1 MSFEGISIVGF
12 QAAGVEAGIKKHGG
26 LDLAL
31 IVADQPCSAA
41 AVFTQNRIQ
50 SPAVQFDRALLQR
63 NAQAI
68 QAVVINSG
76 CANAVTG
83 AQGHQ
88 NAAATAQAVQ
98 EALGLPVD
106 SVCVMSTGVIGEQ
119 LPMPK
124 LLAGIPEAA
133 EQLRADG
140 WHEAALAIM
149 TTDTRP
155 KLVQHQATLPSG
167 AQIQFVGIAKGAGMI
182 HPNMATLL
190 SVVCTDAAIAPDTL
204 QEALRY
210 AADRSFNSMTIDGDS
225 STNDTLLVLSAG
237 NREQPPKGYRGNR
250 EQINSA
256 EHSDFPAFRDALTA
270 ACIELAK
277 MVARDGEGATKFVT
291 IDVTGARSWED
302 ARQIGRTIA
311 TSALVKTAIYGT
323 DANWG
328 RIFMAAGRAGV
339 ELNPDTLALW
349 FGDVQLTANGAPLAY
364 SEADAHA
371 TLLGDEVFIR
381 LDLRMGDEHATVWTC
396 DFGPDYVSINAD
408 YRT

>member
-1 MSFEGISIVGF
+1 MSDEAIFIDGF
-12 QAAGVEAGIKKHGG
+12 RAAGVEAGIKKHGG

-31 IVADQPCSAA
+31 IVANQPCTAA

-50 SPAVQFDRALLQR
+50 SPAVQFDRSLLQR
-63 NAQAI
+63 NAQGI

-83 AQGHQ
+83 EQGHQ

-98 EALGLPVD
+98 ETLGLPAD

-124 LLAGIPEAA
+124 LLAGIGQAA
-133 EQLRADG
+133 EQLRSDG
-140 WHEAALAIM
+140 WHNTARAIM

-155 KLVQHQATLPSG
+155 KLVQHAATLPNG

-190 SVVCTDAAIAPDTL
+190 SVVCTDAAIEPDAL

-210 AADRSFNSMTIDGDS
+210 AAERSFNSMTIDGDS
-225 STNDTLLVLSAG
+225 STNDTLLVLST
-237 NREQPPKGYRGNR
+237 RGG
-250 EQINSA
+250 EQIDSTN
-256 EHSDFPAFRDALTA
+256 HPNFTAFRDALTA

-277 MVARDGEGATKFVT
+277 KVARDGEGATKFVT
-291 IDVTGARSWED
+291 LDVTGARSWED

-328 RIFMAAGRAGV
+328 RIFMAAGRAGIDI
-339 ELNPDTLALW
+339 NPDTLALW
-349 FGDVQLTANGAPLAY
+349 FGDVQLTANGAPITY

-381 LDLRMGDEHATVWTC
+381 LDLGMGGEHATVWTC
-396 DFGPDYVSINAD
+396 DFGPEYVSINAD

>member
-1 MSFEGISIVGF
+1 MNDDEAISLAGF
-12 QAAGVEAGIKKHGG
+12 RAAGTEAGIKKYGG

-31 IVADQPCSAA
+31 IVADRPCTAA

-83 AQGHQ
+83 QQGHR

-98 EALGLPVD
+98 EALGLPAD

-119 LPMPK
+119 LPMLK
-124 LLAGIPEAA
+124 LLASIPQAA
-133 EQLRADG
+133 EQLRTDG
-140 WHEAALAIM
+140 WHDAARAIM

-155 KLVQHQATLPSG
+155 KLVQHQATFPNGEQL
-167 AQIQFVGIAKGAGMI
+167 QFVGIAKGAGMI

-190 SVVCTDAAIAPDTL
+190 SVVCTDAAIEPNAL

-225 STNDTLLVLSAG
+225 STNDTLLVLAD
-237 NREQPPKGYRGNR
+237 REQGTGNR
-250 EQINSA
+250 EQIDSTT
-256 EHSDFPAFRDALTA
+256 HSNFLAFRAGLTA
-270 ACIELAK
+270 TCIELAK

-291 IDVTGARSWED
+291 IGITGARSWED

-349 FGDVQLTANGAPLAY
+349 FGDVQLTANGAPITY

-381 LDLRMGDEHATVWTC
+381 LDLGMGSEHATVWTC
-396 DFGPDYVSINAD
+396 DFGPEYVSINAD

>member
-1 MSFEGISIVGF
+1 MSDEAISIAGF
-12 QAAGVEAGIKKHGG
+12 RAAGVEAGIKKHGG

-31 IVADQPCSAA
+31 IVADRPCVAA

-50 SPAVQFDRALLQR
+50 SPAVQFDRTLLQR
-63 NAQAI
+63 NVQAI

-98 EALGLPVD
+98 ETLSLPAD

-124 LLAGIPEAA
+124 LLAGVPQAA
-133 EQLRADG
+133 EQVRADG
-140 WHEAALAIM
+140 WHDAARAIM
-149 TTDTRP
+149 TTDTHP
-155 KLVQHQATLPSG
+155 KLVQHAVALPNG
-167 AQIQFVGIAKGAGMI
+167 EQIQFVGIAKGAGMI

-190 SVVCTDAAIAPDTL
+190 SVVCTDAAIMPDAL

-225 STNDTLLVLSAG
+225 STNDTLLVLSQESGVRGQGSG
-237 NREQPPKGYRGNR
+237 NT
-250 EQINSA
+250 EQIDSTN
-256 EHSDFPAFRDALTA
+256 HPNFLAFRDALTGT
-270 ACIELAK
+270 CIELAK
-277 MVARDGEGATKFVT
+277 MIARDGEGATKFVT

-339 ELNPDTLALW
+339 EIDPDTLALW
-349 FGDVQLTANGAPLAY
+349 FGDVQLTVNGAPIAY

-381 LDLRMGDEHATVWTC
+381 LDLGMGSEHATVWTC
-396 DFGPDYVSINAD
+396 DFGPEYVSINAD

>member
-1 MSFEGISIVGF
+1 MSEEAAIFIAGF
-12 QAAGVEAGIKKHGG
+12 RAAGVEAGIKKHGG

-31 IVADQPCSAA
+31 IVADHPCTAA

-50 SPAVQFDRALLQR
+50 AAAVQFDRALLQR

-83 AQGHQ
+83 EQGHQ

-98 EALGLPVD
+98 QTLDLPAD
-106 SVCVMSTGVIGEQ
+106 SVCVMSTGVIGQQ

-124 LLAGIPEAA
+124 LLEGIPLAA
-133 EQLRADG
+133 EHLRADG
-140 WHEAALAIM
+140 WHDAALAIM

-155 KLVQHQATLPSG
+155 KLIQHTATLPNG
-167 AQIQFVGIAKGAGMI
+167 EQIKFVGIAKGAGMI

-190 SVVCTDAAIAPDTL
+190 SVVCTDAAIELDAL

-210 AADRSFNSMTIDGDS
+210 AADRSFNSMTVDGDS
-225 STNDTLLVLSAG
+225 STNDTLLVLAQGSG
-237 NREQPPKGYRGNR
+237 VDHIDSTNHPN
-250 EQINSA
+250 
-256 EHSDFPAFRDALTA
+256 FLAFREALTA

-277 MVARDGEGATKFVT
+277 MIARDGEGATKFVT
-291 IDVTGARSWED
+291 IDVTGARSWDD

-339 ELNPDTLALW
+339 ELDPNTLALW
-349 FGDVQLTANGAPLAY
+349 FGDVQLTANGAPLPY
-364 SEADAHA
+364 SEADAHN

-381 LDLRMGDEHATVWTC
+381 LDLGMGREHATVWTC

>member
-1 MSFEGISIVGF
+1 MSDAAISIAGF
-12 QAAGVEAGIKKHGG
+12 RAAGIEAGIKKHGG

-31 IVADQPCSAA
+31 IVADQPCTAA

-63 NAQAI
+63 NAQGI

-83 AQGHQ
+83 EQGHQ

-98 EALGLPVD
+98 ETLGLPAD

-124 LLAGIPEAA
+124 LLAGLPQVA
-133 EQLRADG
+133 EQLRPDG
-140 WHEAALAIM
+140 WHDAARAIM

-155 KLVQHQATLPSG
+155 KLVQHAATLPNGDTIS
-167 AQIQFVGIAKGAGMI
+167 FTGIAKGAGMI

-190 SVVCTDAAIAPDTL
+190 SVVCTDAAIAPDAL

-225 STNDTLLVLSAG
+225 STNDTLLVLARG
-237 NREQPPKGYRGNR
+237 TKDAQPRTPNR
-250 EQINSA
+250 INST
-256 EHSDFPAFRDALTA
+256 EHPDFLGFRDALAA

-291 IDVTGARSWED
+291 IDVTGAHSWDD

-328 RIFMAAGRAGV
+328 RIFMAAGRAGIDI
-339 ELNPDTLALW
+339 NPDTLALW
-349 FGDVQLTANGAPLAY
+349 FGDVQLTANGAPTAY

-381 LDLRMGDEHATVWTC
+381 LDLGMGDEHATVWTC
-396 DFGPDYVSINAD
+396 DFGPEYVSINAD

>member
-1 MSFEGISIVGF
+1 
-12 QAAGVEAGIKKHGG
+12 

-31 IVADQPCSAA
+31 IVADQPCTAA

-63 NAQAI
+63 NAQVI

-83 AQGHQ
+83 EQGMK

-98 EALGLPVD
+98 KTLGLPAD

-124 LLAGIPEAA
+124 LLHSIPQAT
-133 EQLRADG
+133 EQLRPDG
-140 WHEAALAIM
+140 WHDAARAIM

-155 KLVQHQATLPSG
+155 KLVQHQATLPG
-167 AQIQFVGIAKGAGMI
+167 GEQIRFVGIAKGAGMI
-182 HPNMATLL
+182 HPNMATML
-190 SVVCTDAAIAPDTL
+190 SVVCTDTAIEPNAL

-225 STNDTLLVLSAG
+225 STNDTLLVLARRTRNTS
-237 NREQPPKGYRGNR
+237 
-250 EQINSA
+250 QINSL
-256 EHSDFPAFRDALTA
+256 EHADFLAFRDALTA

-291 IDVTGARSWED
+291 IDVTGARSWDD

-349 FGDVQLTANGAPLAY
+349 FGDVQLTANGAPIAY

-371 TLLGDEVFIR
+371 TLLGDEVYIR
-381 LDLRMGDEHATVWTC
+381 LDLGMGDEHATVWTC
-396 DFGPDYVSINAD
+396 DFGPEYVSINAD

>member
-1 MSFEGISIVGF
+1 MSDEAPVSIAGF
-12 QAAGVEAGIKKHGG
+12 RAAGIEAGIKKHGG

-31 IVADQPCSAA
+31 IVADGPCTAA

-63 NAQAI
+63 NAQGI

-83 AQGHQ
+83 EQGHQ
-88 NAAATAQAVQ
+88 NAAATAQAVR
-98 EALGLPVD
+98 EALGLHAD

-124 LLAGIPEAA
+124 LLAGVGQVA
-133 EQLRADG
+133 EQLRPNG
-140 WHEAALAIM
+140 WRDAAQAIM

-155 KLVQHQATLPSG
+155 KLVQHTAMMPNG
-167 AQIQFVGIAKGAGMI
+167 KRVEFVGIAKGAGMI

-190 SVVCTDAAIAPDTL
+190 SVVCTDAAIEPNAL

-237 NREQPPKGYRGNR
+237 VGAQELGVGDRIDSVGHAN
-250 EQINSA
+250 
-256 EHSDFPAFRDALTA
+256 FPAFRDALTV

-277 MVARDGEGATKFVT
+277 MIARDGEGATKFVT
-291 IDVTGARSWED
+291 IDVTGARSWEC

-339 ELNPDTLALW
+339 EIDPNTLALW
-349 FGDVQLTANGAPLAY
+349 FGGVQLTAHGAPLPY

-381 LDLRMGDEHATVWTC
+381 LDLGMGDEHATVWTC
-396 DFGPDYVSINAD
+396 DFGPEYVSINAD